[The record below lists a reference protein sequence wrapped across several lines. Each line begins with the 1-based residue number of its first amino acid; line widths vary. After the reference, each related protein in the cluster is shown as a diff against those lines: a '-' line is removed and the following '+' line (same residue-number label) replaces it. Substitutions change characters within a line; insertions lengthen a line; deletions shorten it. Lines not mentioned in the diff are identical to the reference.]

1 MACSSSDTTT
11 GSSGGSRTPIPTA
24 PGESAEGKAGETVA
38 TGPGTLETEFTISS
52 VALGNDCVP
61 VKSKPDLKSE
71 MARGKS
77 NCAGDDCDKFRPC
90 QPSSMQLALT
100 TRGLGPAIKIEI
112 VKVELLNADGT
123 LLSELVPQDATK
135 WVDAP
140 SSYQAWDGLIAEPGE
155 LKVSYMLSAPDWSKV
170 PGGSYSAGQRG
181 GLSARVTMAVGEQR
195 LIKTSTAV
203 SILVDPL
210 VKT

>member
-1 MACSSSDTTT
+1 M
-11 GSSGGSRTPIPTA
+11 
-24 PGESAEGKAGETVA
+24 EGKAGETVA

-135 WVDAP
+135 WVDAS

-155 LKVSYMLSAPDWSKV
+155 LKVSYMLSAPDWAKV

-195 LIKTSTAV
+195 LVKTSTAV
-203 SILVDPL
+203 SVIVDAL